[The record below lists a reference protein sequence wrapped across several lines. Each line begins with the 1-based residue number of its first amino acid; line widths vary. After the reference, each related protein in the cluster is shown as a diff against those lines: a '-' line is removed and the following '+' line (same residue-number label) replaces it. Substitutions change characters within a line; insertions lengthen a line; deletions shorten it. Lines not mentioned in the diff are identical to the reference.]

1 MLKKMTSLMM
11 VFALI
16 CSMFGIQSIQ
26 SVRAESSNLL
36 YDEKNP
42 ILDIEGNEI
51 GEEIEKVYREVTK
64 DSEETLVKLITITE
78 NKYYNDENENT
89 TDRKVTEIKITNDK
103 KFFINGEQLSQDFLN
118 QPVTAS
124 EDRVSFAKAFKGE
137 SGGRAGVI
145 TYNEINDD
153 YYYLKAFPKVND
165 FLEEP
170 SGKGLVKYSNGNGN
184 ASKFIRYADKVDSK
198 HADIIDAQVTIASMI
213 GAALVTWETVILLL
227 PEAGVAGWNA
237 VKLYNA
243 SNAGKEAL
251 KDAYD
256 LLKNKITPY

>member
-1 MLKKMTSLMM
+1 MLKKITSIMM

-16 CSMFGIQSIQ
+16 CSIFGIQNIQ
-26 SVRAESSNLL
+26 SARAESSKLV

-64 DSEETLVKLITITE
+64 DSEETVVKLITITE
-78 NKYYNDENENT
+78 DKYYNDEHENT

-103 KFFINGEQLSQDFLN
+103 KFFIDGEQLSQDFLN
-118 QPVTAS
+118 QPVTAT
-124 EDRVSFAKAFKGE
+124 EDRASFAKAFKGE
-137 SGGRAGVI
+137 SGGRPGGI
-145 TYNEINDD
+145 TYDEINDD

-170 SGKGLVKYSNGNGN
+170 KGKRLTKYSKGNN
-184 ASKFIRYADKVDSK
+184 NVSKFIRYADKVESK
-198 HADIIDAQVTIASMI
+198 HGDVIDAQVAIASML

-227 PEAGVAGWNA
+227 PEAGVAGYNA

-251 KDAYD
+251 ADAYD

>member
-1 MLKKMTSLMM
+1 MLKKITSLMM
-11 VFALI
+11 VFAFI
-16 CSMFGIQSIQ
+16 CSMFGIQNIQ
-26 SVRAESSNLL
+26 SARAESSNLV

-42 ILDIEGNEI
+42 ILDNEGNEI
-51 GEEIEKVYREVTK
+51 GEEIEKVYKEVTK
-64 DSEETLVKLITITE
+64 DSGEVLVRLITVTE
-78 NKYYNDENENT
+78 NKYYNDESEDT

-103 KFFINGEQLSQDFLN
+103 KYFINGEQLSQDFLN

-124 EDRVSFAKAFKGE
+124 KGKYSFAKAYKGD

-145 TYNEINDD
+145 TYDEINRN

-170 SGKGLVKYSNGNGN
+170 SGKGLVKYSNSNDYV
-184 ASKFIRYADKVDSK
+184 SKFIKYADKVESK
-198 HADIIDAQVTIASMI
+198 HEAIIDAQVAITGAI
-213 GAALVTWETVILLL
+213 GAALVTWETVIALI

-237 VKLYNA
+237 IKLYNA
-243 SNAGKEAL
+243 SVAEKEAL
-251 KDAYD
+251 EDAYD

>member
-1 MLKKMTSLMM
+1 M
-11 VFALI
+11 
-16 CSMFGIQSIQ
+16 
-26 SVRAESSNLL
+26 
-36 YDEKNP
+36 
-42 ILDIEGNEI
+42 
-51 GEEIEKVYREVTK
+51 
-64 DSEETLVKLITITE
+64 ITITE
-78 NKYYNDENENT
+78 DKYYNDEHENT

-103 KFFINGEQLSQDFLN
+103 KFFIDGEQLSQDFLN
-118 QPVTAS
+118 QPVTAT
-124 EDRVSFAKAFKGE
+124 EDRASFAKAFKGE
-137 SGGRAGVI
+137 SGGRPGVI
-145 TYNEINDD
+145 TYDEINDD

-170 SGKGLVKYSNGNGN
+170 KGKRLTKYSKGNSN
-184 ASKFIRYADKVDSK
+184 VSKFIRYADKVESK
-198 HADIIDAQVTIASMI
+198 HGDVIDAQVAIASML

-251 KDAYD
+251 ADAYD

>member
-1 MLKKMTSLMM
+1 M
-11 VFALI
+11 
-16 CSMFGIQSIQ
+16 
-26 SVRAESSNLL
+26 
-36 YDEKNP
+36 
-42 ILDIEGNEI
+42 
-51 GEEIEKVYREVTK
+51 
-64 DSEETLVKLITITE
+64 ITIPE

-184 ASKFIRYADKVDSK
+184 VSKFIRYADKVDSK